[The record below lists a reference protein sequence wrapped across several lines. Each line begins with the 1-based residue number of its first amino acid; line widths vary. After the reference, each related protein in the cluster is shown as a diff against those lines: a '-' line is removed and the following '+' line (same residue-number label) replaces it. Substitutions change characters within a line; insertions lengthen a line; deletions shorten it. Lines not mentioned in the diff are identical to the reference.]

1 MMSLTDL
8 LIQFKNGSRGS
19 NKMSL
24 PNWWQVTT
32 PHRDIIEGRF
42 DESIFAA
49 DLGNVILG
57 KAPVEYMDGAMFF
70 QKTYITKGLEE
81 LLTAIWKRL
90 SGSSKGQPVIQLQT
104 PFGGGKTHSLL
115 ALYHLYS
122 GKMDLS
128 HIDAIQKLMKSTGSG
143 SVPKVKV
150 AAFVG
155 THADAL
161 GDRTPWGEIA
171 HQLGCYDVVKEHDV
185 KRIAPGKERLI
196 EILDKAG
203 TCLILIDELL
213 EYVVKKNRAEK
224 IDKITEGQTAA
235 FLQELT
241 EAVSSTGN
249 SALVVTLPASILEQ
263 YDTSAEK
270 ALSRLQK
277 VSGRIESIYTPV
289 EGIEIYEVIRKRLF
303 ENLGDEKV
311 HKEVAQWYFSLYH
324 ELRDDVPSEVRSTE
338 YRNKIE
344 RAYPFHPELIDILY
358 ERWGSFPTFQRTRG
372 VLRLL
377 AEVIGELYNQRSSA
391 TLIQSSMIPLNR
403 ATVRREFLKHIGNEF
418 DAVVAAD
425 IGEKGSKA
433 PEIDRHMSS
442 EFAKEKI
449 ATGIATAV
457 FVYSFSGG
465 ARKGL
470 NIRELRVATL
480 REGIPRTIVGDTV
493 GKLSEELWFFHST
506 AGIYAFKNQANL
518 NRVIVDSEDHI
529 KENDIESELKELLKK
544 FAGNDLET
552 YLWPHNSADIPDSRK
567 VKLVILSPDYFYP
580 QNKVDDFAAELIS
593 HAGIGYRTYKN
604 GILVLALD
612 ENAGMTLKNN
622 IKRHLALQHIQSDES
637 LKSTITKNDLAELSR
652 KISETKSFVVNQ
664 LFTAY
669 RHIAHLTNDNHRWI
683 DMGIITTGS
692 FNTLS
697 GRVKEHLVDQELL
710 LTKISPQVI
719 IKKVQLGDDDE
730 KSVSDIYEMFLRIPG
745 MPLLL
750 NPETLYGA
758 IRNGVSTGIFGLK
771 SDGRVWFNQPVFDV
785 NGDMTLIGKSVASKQ
800 KANEIEDESPL
811 LTPEK
816 PDTPAAIKKPDG
828 TAEPAERGLPCDLMI
843 DAIVPWDKISSLV
856 SGVIAPLKSRNADL
870 KIQLNL
876 KAHSDEG
883 FDRTTLDSRVKETLQ
898 QIGAQIEIWQED

>member
-1 MMSLTDL
+1 MA
-8 LIQFKNGSRGS
+8 
-19 NKMSL
+19 L

-70 QKTYITKGLEE
+70 QKTYVTKGLEE

-128 HIDAIQKLMKSTGSG
+128 HVDAIQKLMKSTGSS

-161 GDRTPWGEIA
+161 GGRTPWGEIA
-171 HQLGCYDVVKEHDV
+171 YQLGCYEIVKEHDE

-213 EYVVKKNRAEK
+213 EYVVKKDRAEK
-224 IDKITEGQTAA
+224 LDKITEGQTAA

-277 VSGRIESIYTPV
+277 ISGRIESIYTPV

-372 VLRLL
+372 ALRLL
-377 AEVIGELYNQRSSA
+377 AEVLGELYNQRSTA
-391 TLIQSSMIPLNR
+391 ALIQSAMIPLNR
-403 ATVRREFLKHIGNEF
+403 ASIRREFLKHIGNEF
-418 DAVVAAD
+418 DSVIAAD
-425 IGEKGSKA
+425 IGEKNSKA

-442 EFAKEKI
+442 EYSKEHI

-457 FVYSFSGG
+457 FLYSFSGG
-465 ARKGL
+465 VRRGL

-480 REGIPRTIVGDTV
+480 RDGIPRTIVGDTV
-493 GKLSEELWFFHST
+493 KKLEEELWFFHAT
-506 AGIYAFKNQANL
+506 GGIYAFRNQANL

-529 KENDIESELKELLKK
+529 KENDIQSELKDLLKRY
-544 FAGNDLET
+544 AGNDLET

-567 VKLVILSPDYFYP
+567 VKLVILSPDLFHP
-580 QNKVDDFAAELIS
+580 QKKSDDFTAEVIS
-593 HAGIGYRTYKN
+593 HAGIGYRTFKN
-604 GILVLALD
+604 GLLVLALD
-612 ENAGMTLKNN
+612 ENAGMTLKRY
-622 IKRHLALQHIQSDES
+622 IQRHLALQHIQSDEG

-652 KISETKSFVVNQ
+652 KITEAKSLITNSI
-664 LFTAY
+664 FTAY
-669 RHIAHLTNDNHRWI
+669 RHLAHLANGNHRWI

-692 FNTLS
+692 FSTLS
-697 GRVKEHLVDQELL
+697 GRVKEYLVDQELL
-710 LTKISPQVI
+710 LTKISPQVVVR
-719 IKKVQLGDDDE
+719 KAQLGDDDE
-730 KSVSDIYEMFLRIPG
+730 KQVSDIYEMFLRVPG

-750 NPETLYGA
+750 NPETLYGS
-758 IRNGVSTGIFGLK
+758 IRNGVSTGVFGLK
-771 SDGRVWFNQPVFDV
+771 SDGRVWFNQTIFDV
-785 NGDMTLIGKSVASKQ
+785 NGDMTLIGKSAASKLLEGEE
-800 KANEIEDESPL
+800 KDESP
-811 LTPEK
+811 TSDEE
-816 PDTPAAIKKPDG
+816 PDTTTTIKPPEG
-828 TAEPAERGLPCDLMI
+828 TENSTEKGLPHDLTI
-843 DAIVPWDKISSLV
+843 DAIIPWDKLSSLV
-856 SGVIAPLKSRNADL
+856 SGVIAPLKGRNAEL
-870 KIQLNL
+870 KIRINL
-876 KAHSDEG
+876 KAHSDQG

-898 QIGAQIEIWQED
+898 QIGAQLEIWQED

>member
-1 MMSLTDL
+1 MA
-8 LIQFKNGSRGS
+8 
-19 NKMSL
+19 L

-70 QKTYITKGLEE
+70 QKTYVTKGLEE

-115 ALYHLYS
+115 ALYHLFS
-122 GKMDLS
+122 GKADLS
-128 HIDAIQKLMKSTGSG
+128 HTDVIQKLQKSIGIT
-143 SVPKVKV
+143 VPKVKV

-161 GDRTPWGEIA
+161 GGRTPWGEIA
-171 HQLGCYDVVKEHDV
+171 HQLGCYEIVKEHDE

-196 EILDKAG
+196 EILEKAG

-224 IDKITEGQTAA
+224 VDKITEGQTAA

-241 EAVSSTGN
+241 EAVSTTGN

-289 EGIEIYEVIRKRLF
+289 EGVEIYEVIRKRLF

-311 HKEVAQWYFSLYH
+311 HKEVAQWHFSLYH
-324 ELRDDVPSEVRSTE
+324 ELRDDVLSEVRSTE
-338 YRNKIE
+338 YRDKIE

-377 AEVIGELYNQRSSA
+377 AEVIGELYNQRVSA
-391 TLIQSSMIPLNR
+391 PLVQSSMIPLHR

-418 DAVVAAD
+418 DAVIAAD

-442 EFAKEKI
+442 EYAKEKI

-457 FVYSFSGG
+457 FIYSFSGG
-465 ARKGL
+465 PRKGL

-480 REGIPRTIVGDTV
+480 REGIPRTIIGDTV
-493 GKLSEELWFFHST
+493 SKLVEELWYFHST
-506 AGIYAFKNQANL
+506 GGIYAFKNQANL

-529 KENDIESELKELLKK
+529 KENDIQSELKDLLKK
-544 FAGNDLET
+544 YAGNDLET

-567 VKLVILSPDYFYP
+567 VKLIVLSPDQFHP
-580 QNKVDDFAAELIS
+580 QNKCEEFTSELFT
-593 HAGIGYRTYKN
+593 HAGTGYRTYKN
-604 GILVLALD
+604 GILILAMD
-612 ENAGMTLKNN
+612 ENAGMVLKSN
-622 IKRHLALQHIQSDES
+622 IKRHLALKHIQGDEG
-637 LKSTITKNDLAELSR
+637 LKSTITKNDMAELSR
-652 KISETKSFVVNQ
+652 KITEAKSLIMNQ
-664 LFTAY
+664 LFIAY
-669 RHIAHLTNDNHRWI
+669 RYLAHLTNGNHRWI

-692 FNTLS
+692 FTTLS
-697 GRVKEHLVDQELL
+697 GRVKEYLVDQELL
-710 LTKISPQVI
+710 LTKISPQVVV
-719 IKKVQLGDDDE
+719 KKTQLGDEDE
-730 KSVSDIYEMFLRIPG
+730 KQVSDIYEMFLRVPG

-758 IRNGVSTGIFGLK
+758 IRNGVSSGVFGLK
-771 SDGRVWFNQPVFDV
+771 SDSQVWFNQTIFDV
-785 NGDMTLIGKSVASKQ
+785 NGDMTLIGKKAVSKLISSEEETKETEQFQHISDQPSEVKEPVGDEQ
-800 KANEIEDESPL
+800 KTEQRLPHN
-811 LTPEK
+811 LT
-816 PDTPAAIKKPDG
+816 
-828 TAEPAERGLPCDLMI
+828 I
-843 DAIVPWDKISSLV
+843 DATVPWDKLSSLV
-856 SGVIAPLKSRNADL
+856 SGVIAPLKNRNADL
-870 KIQLNL
+870 KIHINL
-876 KAHSDEG
+876 KAHSDQG
-883 FDRTTLDSRVKETLQ
+883 FDRITLDSRVKETLQ
-898 QIGAQIEIWQED
+898 QIGAQLEIWQED